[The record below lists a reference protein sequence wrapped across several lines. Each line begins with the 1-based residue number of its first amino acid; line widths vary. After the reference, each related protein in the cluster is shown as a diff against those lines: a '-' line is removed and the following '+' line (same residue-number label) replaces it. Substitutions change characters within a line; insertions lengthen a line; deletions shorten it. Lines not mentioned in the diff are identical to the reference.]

1 MGFSLLWFVCA
12 RSIVPRA
19 DVAVASGVCVL
30 PCVHGVFD
38 SATFFVCQC
47 FNGWNGT
54 LCDSYACPLAC
65 SGHGTCSLSGGQCT
79 CDALYSGSGCE
90 TNNRVAVA
98 VGVTF
103 GLLGF
108 IALVALIVY
117 LVLRHNRQQRAGT
130 QLQEMTPST
139 SIDDA
144 SPRRDDGGDFF

>member
-1 MGFSLLWFVCA
+1 M
-12 RSIVPRA
+12 
-19 DVAVASGVCVL
+19 
-30 PCVHGVFD
+30 
-38 SATFFVCQC
+38 
-47 FNGWNGT
+47 
-54 LCDSYACPLAC
+54 
-65 SGHGTCSLSGGQCT
+65 
-79 CDALYSGSGCE
+79 
-90 TNNRVAVA
+90 AVA

-103 GLLGF
+103 GLLGL